1 MKRAAAFIASFL
13 LAALPFGASAAD
25 ARADAGS
32 APETAKGKSI
42 VVYFSA
48 SGNTKAAAE
57 KIAEL
62 TGSDLMEIVPEEKY
76 TEADLNWHDGESR
89 SLAEKDDDLKSVNC
103 IRSNCIGGVSRSSV
117 ERDDD
122 SIRPAI
128 KPDTKNFA
136 DYDTVFLGYPIWWG
150 TAPKVVWNFVEKH
163 DFTGK
168 TVLPFC
174 TSHSSPE
181 GESGRTLERLS
192 GNKGTWKVARRFV
205 EHPSDSDISSWL
217 NEAGFALKK

>member
-1 MKRAAAFIASFL
+1 MKRAAAFLASFL

-32 APETAKGKSI
+32 AAESAKGKSI

-89 SLAEKDDDLKSVNC
+89 TSVEKDD
-103 IRSNCIGGVSRSSV
+103 
-117 ERDDD
+117 E

-128 KPDTKNFA
+128 KPDTKNLA

-150 TAPKVVWNFVEKH
+150 TAPKVLWNFVEKH

-174 TSHSSPE
+174 TTHSSSE
-181 GESGRTLERLS
+181 GESGRTLQKLS
-192 GNKGTWKVARRFV
+192 GNKGTWKDAKRFP
-205 EHPSDSDISSWL
+205 EHPSDSDISSWV
-217 NEAGFALKK
+217 NETGFALKK

>member
-13 LAALPFGASAAD
+13 LAALPFGASAAGEQ
-25 ARADAGS
+25 ADAGS
-32 APETAKGKSI
+32 ASEAARGKSI

-48 SGNTKAAAE
+48 SGNTRAAAE

-62 TGSDLMEIVPEEKY
+62 TGFDLMEIVPEEKY

-89 SLAEKDDDLKSVNC
+89 TSVEKDD
-103 IRSNCIGGVSRSSV
+103 
-117 ERDDD
+117 E

-128 KPDTKNFA
+128 KPDTKNLA

-150 TAPKVVWNFVEKH
+150 TAPKVLWNFVEKH

-174 TSHSSPE
+174 TSHSSSE
-181 GESGRTLERLS
+181 GESGKTLERLS
-192 GNKGTWKVARRFV
+192 GNKGTWR
-205 EHPSDSDISSWL
+205 EHPSDSDISSWV
-217 NEAGFALKK
+217 NETGYALKK

>member
-1 MKRAAAFIASFL
+1 MKRAAAFLASFL

-25 ARADAGS
+25 AQADAGS
-32 APETAKGKSI
+32 AAESAKGKSI

-62 TGSDLMEIVPEEKY
+62 IGSDLMEIVPEQNY

-89 SLAEKDDDLKSVNC
+89 TSVEKDD
-103 IRSNCIGGVSRSSV
+103 
-117 ERDDD
+117 E

-128 KPDTKNFA
+128 KPDTKNLA

-150 TAPKVVWNFVEKH
+150 TAPKVLWNFVEKH

-174 TSHSSPE
+174 TTHSSSE
-181 GESGRTLERLS
+181 GESGRTLQKLS
-192 GNKGTWKVARRFV
+192 GSKGTWKDAKRFP
-205 EHPSDSDISSWL
+205 EHPSDSDISSWV
-217 NEAGFALKK
+217 NETGFALKK

>member
-1 MKRAAAFIASFL
+1 MKRAAAFLASFL

-25 ARADAGS
+25 AQADAGS
-32 APETAKGKSI
+32 AAESAKGKSI

-48 SGNTKAAAE
+48 SGNTRAAAE

-89 SLAEKDDDLKSVNC
+89 TSVEKDDA
-103 IRSNCIGGVSRSSV
+103 
-117 ERDDD
+117 

-128 KPDTKNFA
+128 KPDTKNLA

-150 TAPKVVWNFVEKH
+150 TAPKVLWNFVEKH

-174 TSHSSPE
+174 TTHSSSE
-181 GESGRTLERLS
+181 GESGRTLQKLS
-192 GNKGTWKVARRFV
+192 GNKGTWKDAKRFP
-205 EHPSDSDISSWL
+205 EHPSDSDISSWV
-217 NEAGFALKK
+217 NETGYALKK

>member
-13 LAALPFGASAAD
+13 LAALPFGAPAAD
-25 ARADAGS
+25 AQADAGS
-32 APETAKGKSI
+32 AAESAKGKSI

-48 SGNTKAAAE
+48 SGNTRAAAE

-62 TGSDLMEIVPEEKY
+62 TGSDLMEIVPEQKY

-89 SLAEKDDDLKSVNC
+89 TSVEKDDA
-103 IRSNCIGGVSRSSV
+103 
-117 ERDDD
+117 

-128 KPDTKNFA
+128 KPDTKNLA

-150 TAPKVVWNFVEKH
+150 TAPKVLWNFVEKH

-174 TSHSSPE
+174 TTHSSSE
-181 GESGRTLERLS
+181 GESGRTLQKLS
-192 GNKGTWKVARRFV
+192 GSKGTWKDAKRFP
-205 EHPSDSDISSWL
+205 EHPSDSDISSWV
-217 NEAGFALKK
+217 NETGFALKK

>member
-1 MKRAAAFIASFL
+1 MKRAAAFLASFL

-25 ARADAGS
+25 AQADAGS
-32 APETAKGKSI
+32 AAESAKGKSI

-62 TGSDLMEIVPEEKY
+62 IGSDLMEIVPEQNY

-89 SLAEKDDDLKSVNC
+89 T
-103 IRSNCIGGVSRSSV
+103 SV
-117 ERDDD
+117 EKDDD

-128 KPDTKNFA
+128 KPDTRNLA

-150 TAPKVVWNFVEKH
+150 TAPKVLWNFVEKH

-181 GESGRTLERLS
+181 GESGKTLERLS
-192 GNKGTWKVARRFV
+192 GSKGTWKDAKRFV
-205 EHPSDSDISSWL
+205 EHPSDSDISSWV
-217 NEAGFALKK
+217 NETGYALKK

>member
-13 LAALPFGASAAD
+13 LAALPFGASAAGEQ
-25 ARADAGS
+25 ADAGS
-32 APETAKGKSI
+32 ASEAARGKSI

-48 SGNTKAAAE
+48 SGNTRAAAE

-89 SLAEKDDDLKSVNC
+89 TSVEKDDA
-103 IRSNCIGGVSRSSV
+103 
-117 ERDDD
+117 

-128 KPDTKNFA
+128 KPDTKNLA

-150 TAPKVVWNFVEKH
+150 TAPKVLWNFVEKH

-174 TSHSSPE
+174 TTHSSSE
-181 GESGRTLERLS
+181 GESGRTLQKLS
-192 GNKGTWKVARRFV
+192 GSKGTWKDAKRFP
-205 EHPSDSDISSWL
+205 EHPSDSDISSWV
-217 NEAGFALKK
+217 NETGFALKK

>member
-1 MKRAAAFIASFL
+1 MKRAAAFLASFL

-25 ARADAGS
+25 AQADAGS
-32 APETAKGKSI
+32 AAESAKGKSI

-89 SLAEKDDDLKSVNC
+89 TSVEKDDA
-103 IRSNCIGGVSRSSV
+103 
-117 ERDDD
+117 

-128 KPDTKNFA
+128 KPDTKNLA

-150 TAPKVVWNFVEKH
+150 TAPKVLWNFVEKH

-174 TSHSSPE
+174 TTHSSSE
-181 GESGRTLERLS
+181 GESGRTLQKLS
-192 GNKGTWKVARRFV
+192 GSKGTWKDAKRFP
-205 EHPSDSDISSWL
+205 EHPSDSDISSWV
-217 NEAGFALKK
+217 NETGYALK

>member
-13 LAALPFGASAAD
+13 LAALPFGASAAGEQ
-25 ARADAGS
+25 ADAGS
-32 APETAKGKSI
+32 ASEAARGKSI

-48 SGNTKAAAE
+48 SGNTRAAAE

-89 SLAEKDDDLKSVNC
+89 T
-103 IRSNCIGGVSRSSV
+103 SV
-117 ERDDD
+117 EEDDA

-128 KPDTKNFA
+128 KPDTKNLA

-150 TAPKVVWNFVEKH
+150 TAPKVLWNFVEKH

-174 TSHSSPE
+174 TTHSSSE
-181 GESGRTLERLS
+181 GESGRTLQKLS
-192 GNKGTWKVARRFV
+192 GNKGTWKDAKRFP
-205 EHPSDSDISSWL
+205 EHPSDSDISSWV
-217 NEAGFALKK
+217 NETGYALKK

>member
-1 MKRAAAFIASFL
+1 MKRAAAFLASFL
-13 LAALPFGASAAD
+13 LAALPFGASAVD
-25 ARADAGS
+25 AQADAGS
-32 APETAKGKSI
+32 AAESAKGKSI

-89 SLAEKDDDLKSVNC
+89 TSVEKDDA
-103 IRSNCIGGVSRSSV
+103 
-117 ERDDD
+117 

-128 KPDTKNFA
+128 KPDTKNLA

-150 TAPKVVWNFVEKH
+150 TAPKVLWNFVEKH

-174 TSHSSPE
+174 TTHSSSE
-181 GESGRTLERLS
+181 GESGRTLQKLS
-192 GNKGTWKVARRFV
+192 GNKGTWKDAKRFP
-205 EHPSDSDISSWL
+205 EHPSDSDISSWV
-217 NEAGFALKK
+217 NETGYALKK

>member
-1 MKRAAAFIASFL
+1 MKRAAAFLASFL

-25 ARADAGS
+25 AQADAGS
-32 APETAKGKSI
+32 AAESAKGKSI

-62 TGSDLMEIVPEEKY
+62 TGSDLMEIVPEQKY

-89 SLAEKDDDLKSVNC
+89 TSVEKDDA
-103 IRSNCIGGVSRSSV
+103 
-117 ERDDD
+117 

-128 KPDTKNFA
+128 KPDTRNLA

-150 TAPKVVWNFVEKH
+150 TAPKVLWNFVEKH

-174 TSHSSPE
+174 TSHSSSE

-192 GNKGTWKVARRFV
+192 GNKGTWKDAKRFV
-205 EHPSDSDISSWL
+205 EHPSDSDISSWV
-217 NEAGFALKK
+217 NETGFALKK

>member
-1 MKRAAAFIASFL
+1 MKRAAAFLASFL

-25 ARADAGS
+25 AQAAAGS
-32 APETAKGKSI
+32 AAESAKGKSI

-89 SLAEKDDDLKSVNC
+89 TSVEKDDA
-103 IRSNCIGGVSRSSV
+103 
-117 ERDDD
+117 

-128 KPDTKNFA
+128 KPDTKNLA

-150 TAPKVVWNFVEKH
+150 TAPKVLWNFVEKH

-174 TSHSSPE
+174 TTHSSSE
-181 GESGRTLERLS
+181 GESGRTLQKLS
-192 GNKGTWKVARRFV
+192 GNKGTWKDAKRFP
-205 EHPSDSDISSWL
+205 EHPSDSDISSWV
-217 NEAGFALKK
+217 NETGFALKK

>member
-13 LAALPFGASAAD
+13 LAALPFGASAAGEQ
-25 ARADAGS
+25 ADAGS
-32 APETAKGKSI
+32 AAESAKGKSI

-89 SLAEKDDDLKSVNC
+89 TSVEKDDA
-103 IRSNCIGGVSRSSV
+103 
-117 ERDDD
+117 

-128 KPDTKNFA
+128 KPDTKNLA

-150 TAPKVVWNFVEKH
+150 TAPKVLWNFVEKH

-174 TSHSSPE
+174 TTHSSSE
-181 GESGRTLERLS
+181 GESGRTLQKLS
-192 GNKGTWKVARRFV
+192 GNKGTWKDAKRFP
-205 EHPSDSDISSWL
+205 EHPSDSDISSWV
-217 NEAGFALKK
+217 NETGFALKK

>member
-1 MKRAAAFIASFL
+1 MSECASEAA
-13 LAALPFGASAAD
+13 
-25 ARADAGS
+25 R
-32 APETAKGKSI
+32 GKSI

-48 SGNTKAAAE
+48 SGNTRAAAE

-89 SLAEKDDDLKSVNC
+89 TSVEKDD
-103 IRSNCIGGVSRSSV
+103 
-117 ERDDD
+117 E

-128 KPDTKNFA
+128 KPDTKNLA

-150 TAPKVVWNFVEKH
+150 TAPKVLWNFVEKH

-174 TSHSSPE
+174 TSHSSSE
-181 GESGRTLERLS
+181 GESGKTLERLS
-192 GNKGTWKVARRFV
+192 GNKGTWRDAKMFP
-205 EHPSDSDISSWL
+205 EHPTDDEIGAWV
-217 NEAGFALKK
+217 NGTGFALKK

>member
-1 MKRAAAFIASFL
+1 MKRAAAFLASFL

-32 APETAKGKSI
+32 AAESAKGKSI
-42 VVYFSA
+42 VVYFSE

-89 SLAEKDDDLKSVNC
+89 T
-103 IRSNCIGGVSRSSV
+103 SV
-117 ERDDD
+117 EEDDA

-128 KPDTKNFA
+128 KPDTKNLA

-150 TAPKVVWNFVEKH
+150 TAPKVLWNFVEKH

-174 TSHSSPE
+174 TTHSSSE
-181 GESGRTLERLS
+181 GESGRTLQKLS
-192 GNKGTWKVARRFV
+192 GSKGTWKDAKRFP
-205 EHPSDSDISSWL
+205 EHPSDSDISSWV
-217 NEAGFALKK
+217 NETGFALKK

>member
-1 MKRAAAFIASFL
+1 MKRAAAFLASFL

-25 ARADAGS
+25 AQADAGS
-32 APETAKGKSI
+32 AAESAKGKSI

-89 SLAEKDDDLKSVNC
+89 TSVEKDD
-103 IRSNCIGGVSRSSV
+103 
-117 ERDDD
+117 E

-128 KPDTKNFA
+128 KPDTKNLA

-150 TAPKVVWNFVEKH
+150 TAPKVLWNFVEKH

-174 TSHSSPE
+174 TTHSSSE
-181 GESGRTLERLS
+181 GESGRTLQKLS
-192 GNKGTWKVARRFV
+192 GSKGTWKDAKRFP
-205 EHPSDSDISSWL
+205 EHPSDSDISSWV
-217 NEAGFALKK
+217 NETGFALKK

>member
-1 MKRAAAFIASFL
+1 MKRAAAFLASFL

-32 APETAKGKSI
+32 AAESAKAKSI

-89 SLAEKDDDLKSVNC
+89 TSVEKDDA
-103 IRSNCIGGVSRSSV
+103 
-117 ERDDD
+117 

-128 KPDTKNFA
+128 KPDTKNLA

-150 TAPKVVWNFVEKH
+150 TAPKVLWNFVEKH

-174 TSHSSPE
+174 TTHSSSE
-181 GESGRTLERLS
+181 GESGRTLQKLS
-192 GNKGTWKVARRFV
+192 GNKGTWKDAKRFP
-205 EHPSDSDISSWL
+205 EHPSDSDISSWV
-217 NEAGFALKK
+217 NETGYALKK

>member
-1 MKRAAAFIASFL
+1 MKRAAAFLASFL

-25 ARADAGS
+25 AQADAGS
-32 APETAKGKSI
+32 AAESAKGKSI

-89 SLAEKDDDLKSVNC
+89 TSVEKDDA
-103 IRSNCIGGVSRSSV
+103 
-117 ERDDD
+117 

-128 KPDTKNFA
+128 KPDTR
-136 DYDTVFLGYPIWWG
+136 PRSSG
-150 TAPKVVWNFVEKH
+150 TSSRSMTLPGRPCFPSAPRTPAPRARAAER
-163 DFTGK
+163 
-168 TVLPFC
+168 
-174 TSHSSPE
+174 SRSSPATKE
-181 GESGRTLERLS
+181 PGRT
-192 GNKGTWKVARRFV
+192 RRGSRSI
-205 EHPSDSDISSWL
+205 PLTATSA
-217 NEAGFALKK
+217 AG

>member
-1 MKRAAAFIASFL
+1 MKRAAAFLASFL

-32 APETAKGKSI
+32 AAESAKGKSI

-89 SLAEKDDDLKSVNC
+89 T
-103 IRSNCIGGVSRSSV
+103 SV
-117 ERDDD
+117 EEDDA

-128 KPDTKNFA
+128 KPDTKNLA

-150 TAPKVVWNFVEKH
+150 TAPKVLWNFVEKH

-174 TSHSSPE
+174 TTHSSSE
-181 GESGRTLERLS
+181 GESGRTLQKLS
-192 GNKGTWKVARRFV
+192 GSKGTWKDAKRFP
-205 EHPSDSDISSWL
+205 EHPSDSDISSWV
-217 NEAGFALKK
+217 NETGFALKK

>member
-1 MKRAAAFIASFL
+1 MKRAAAFLASFL

-25 ARADAGS
+25 AQADAGS
-32 APETAKGKSI
+32 AAESAKGKSI

-89 SLAEKDDDLKSVNC
+89 TSVEKDDA
-103 IRSNCIGGVSRSSV
+103 
-117 ERDDD
+117 

-128 KPDTKNFA
+128 KPDTKNLA

-150 TAPKVVWNFVEKH
+150 TAPKVLWNFVEKH

-174 TSHSSPE
+174 TTHSSSE
-181 GESGRTLERLS
+181 GESGRTLQKLS
-192 GNKGTWKVARRFV
+192 GNNGTWKDAKRFP
-205 EHPSDSDISSWL
+205 EHPSDSDISSWV
-217 NEAGFALKK
+217 NETGFALKK

>member
-1 MKRAAAFIASFL
+1 MKRAAAFLASFL

-25 ARADAGS
+25 AQADAGS
-32 APETAKGKSI
+32 AAESAKGKSI

-89 SLAEKDDDLKSVNC
+89 TSVEKDDK
-103 IRSNCIGGVSRSSV
+103 
-117 ERDDD
+117 

-128 KPDTKNFA
+128 KPDTKNLA

-150 TAPKVVWNFVEKH
+150 TAPKVLWNFVEKH

-174 TSHSSPE
+174 TTHSSSE
-181 GESGRTLERLS
+181 GESGRTLQKLS
-192 GNKGTWKVARRFV
+192 GNKGTWKDAKRFP
-205 EHPSDSDISSWL
+205 EHPSDSDISSWV
-217 NEAGFALKK
+217 NETGFALKK

>member
-1 MKRAAAFIASFL
+1 MKRAAAFLASFL
-13 LAALPFGASAAD
+13 LAALPLGASAVD
-25 ARADAGS
+25 AQADAGS
-32 APETAKGKSI
+32 AAESAKGKSI

-89 SLAEKDDDLKSVNC
+89 TSVEKDDA
-103 IRSNCIGGVSRSSV
+103 
-117 ERDDD
+117 

-128 KPDTKNFA
+128 KPDTKNLA

-150 TAPKVVWNFVEKH
+150 TAPKVLWNFVEKH

-174 TSHSSPE
+174 TTHSSSE
-181 GESGRTLERLS
+181 GESGRTLQKLS
-192 GNKGTWKVARRFV
+192 GNKGTWKDAKRFP
-205 EHPSDSDISSWL
+205 EHPSDSDISSWV
-217 NEAGFALKK
+217 NETGYALKK

>member
-25 ARADAGS
+25 AQADAGS
-32 APETAKGKSI
+32 AAESAKGKSI

-89 SLAEKDDDLKSVNC
+89 T
-103 IRSNCIGGVSRSSV
+103 SV
-117 ERDDD
+117 EEDDA

-128 KPDTKNFA
+128 KPDTKNLA

-150 TAPKVVWNFVEKH
+150 TAPKVLWNFVEKH

-168 TVLPFC
+168 TVLTFC
-174 TSHSSPE
+174 TTHSSSE
-181 GESGRTLERLS
+181 GESGRTLQKLS
-192 GNKGTWKVARRFV
+192 GSKGTWKDAKRFP
-205 EHPSDSDISSWL
+205 EHPSDSDISSWV
-217 NEAGFALKK
+217 NETGFALKK

>member
-1 MKRAAAFIASFL
+1 MKRAAAFLASFL

-25 ARADAGS
+25 AQADAGS
-32 APETAKGKSI
+32 AAESAKGKSI

-48 SGNTKAAAE
+48 SGNSKAAAE
-57 KIAEL
+57 KIAEI

-89 SLAEKDDDLKSVNC
+89 TSVEKDDA
-103 IRSNCIGGVSRSSV
+103 
-117 ERDDD
+117 

-128 KPDTKNFA
+128 KPDTKNLA
-136 DYDTVFLGYPIWWG
+136 DYDTVFLGYPIWWS
-150 TAPKVVWNFVEKH
+150 TAPKVLWNFVEKH

-174 TSHSSPE
+174 TTHSSSE
-181 GESGRTLERLS
+181 GESGRTLQKLLRQQRNLEGREEVPGAS
-192 GNKGTWKVARRFV
+192 
-205 EHPSDSDISSWL
+205 H
-217 NEAGFALKK
+217 

>member
-1 MKRAAAFIASFL
+1 MKRAAAFLASFL

-25 ARADAGS
+25 AQADAGS
-32 APETAKGKSI
+32 AAESAKGKSI

-48 SGNTKAAAE
+48 SANTKAAAE

-62 TGSDLMEIVPEEKY
+62 TGSDLMEIVPEQKY

-89 SLAEKDDDLKSVNC
+89 TSVEKDDA
-103 IRSNCIGGVSRSSV
+103 
-117 ERDDD
+117 

-128 KPDTKNFA
+128 KPDTKNLA

-150 TAPKVVWNFVEKH
+150 TAPKVLWNFVEKH

-174 TSHSSPE
+174 TTHSSSE
-181 GESGRTLERLS
+181 GESGRTLQKLS
-192 GNKGTWKVARRFV
+192 GNKGTWKDAKRFP
-205 EHPSDSDISSWL
+205 EHPSDSDISSWV
-217 NEAGFALKK
+217 NETGFALKK

>member
-1 MKRAAAFIASFL
+1 MKRAAAFLASFL

-32 APETAKGKSI
+32 AAESAKGKSI

-89 SLAEKDDDLKSVNC
+89 TSVEKDD
-103 IRSNCIGGVSRSSV
+103 
-117 ERDDD
+117 E

-128 KPDTKNFA
+128 KPDTKNLA

-150 TAPKVVWNFVEKH
+150 TAPKVLWNFVEKH

-174 TSHSSPE
+174 TSHSSSE
-181 GESGRTLERLS
+181 GESGKTLERLA
-192 GNKGTWKVARRFV
+192 GNKGTWRDAKRFP
-205 EHPSDSDISSWL
+205 EHPTDDEIGAWV
-217 NEAGFALKK
+217 NGTGFALKK

>member
-32 APETAKGKSI
+32 AAESAKGKSI

-89 SLAEKDDDLKSVNC
+89 T
-103 IRSNCIGGVSRSSV
+103 SV
-117 ERDDD
+117 EEDDA

-128 KPDTKNFA
+128 KPDTKNLA

-150 TAPKVVWNFVEKH
+150 TAPKVLWNFVEKH

-174 TSHSSPE
+174 TTHSSSE
-181 GESGRTLERLS
+181 GESGRTLQKLS
-192 GNKGTWKVARRFV
+192 GNKGTWKDAKRFP
-205 EHPSDSDISSWL
+205 EHPSDSDISSWV
-217 NEAGFALKK
+217 NETGFALKK

>member
-1 MKRAAAFIASFL
+1 MKRAAAFIASLFL

-25 ARADAGS
+25 ARADAG
-32 APETAKGKSI
+32 AAEGAKGKSI

-89 SLAEKDDDLKSVNC
+89 TSVEKDDA
-103 IRSNCIGGVSRSSV
+103 
-117 ERDDD
+117 

-128 KPDTKNFA
+128 KPDTKNLA

-150 TAPKVVWNFVEKH
+150 TAPKVLWNFVEKH

-174 TSHSSPE
+174 TTHSSSE
-181 GESGRTLERLS
+181 GESGRTLQKLS
-192 GNKGTWKVARRFV
+192 GSKGTWKDAKRFP
-205 EHPSDSDISSWL
+205 EHPSDSDISSWV
-217 NEAGFALKK
+217 NETGFALKK

>member
-13 LAALPFGASAAD
+13 LAALPFGASAAGEQ
-25 ARADAGS
+25 ADAGS
-32 APETAKGKSI
+32 ASEAARGKSI

-48 SGNTKAAAE
+48 SGNTRAAAE

-89 SLAEKDDDLKSVNC
+89 TSVEKDD
-103 IRSNCIGGVSRSSV
+103 
-117 ERDDD
+117 E

-128 KPDTKNFA
+128 KPDTKNLA

-150 TAPKVVWNFVEKH
+150 KAPRVLYTFVEKH
-163 DFTGK
+163 SFAGK
-168 TVLPFC
+168 KVLPFC
-174 TSHSSPE
+174 TSGGSPA
-181 GESGRTLERLS
+181 GDSAKLLEDLA
-192 GNKGTWKVARRFV
+192 GNKGTWKEAKRFA
-205 EHPSDSDISSWL
+205 EHPSESEISEWL
-217 NEAGFALKK
+217 SESGYGVKR

>member
-1 MKRAAAFIASFL
+1 MKRAAAFLASFL

-25 ARADAGS
+25 AQADAGS
-32 APETAKGKSI
+32 AAESAKGKSI

-89 SLAEKDDDLKSVNC
+89 TSVEKDD
-103 IRSNCIGGVSRSSV
+103 
-117 ERDDD
+117 E

-128 KPDTKNFA
+128 KPDTKNLA

-150 TAPKVVWNFVEKH
+150 TAPKVLWNFVEKH

-174 TSHSSPE
+174 TTHSSSE
-181 GESGRTLERLS
+181 GESGRTLQKLS
-192 GNKGTWKVARRFV
+192 GNKGTWKDAKRFP
-205 EHPSDSDISSWL
+205 EHPSDSDISSWV
-217 NEAGFALKK
+217 NETGYALKK

>member
-1 MKRAAAFIASFL
+1 MKRAAAFLASFL

-25 ARADAGS
+25 AQADAGS
-32 APETAKGKSI
+32 AAESAKGKSI

-89 SLAEKDDDLKSVNC
+89 TSVEKDDA
-103 IRSNCIGGVSRSSV
+103 
-117 ERDDD
+117 

-128 KPDTKNFA
+128 KPDTKNLA

-150 TAPKVVWNFVEKH
+150 TAPKVLWNFVEKH

-174 TSHSSPE
+174 TTHSSSE
-181 GESGRTLERLS
+181 GESGRTLQKLS
-192 GNKGTWKVARRFV
+192 GSKGTWKDAKRFP
-205 EHPSDSDISSWL
+205 EHPSDSDISSWV
-217 NEAGFALKK
+217 NETGFALKK

>member
-1 MKRAAAFIASFL
+1 MKRAAAFLASFL

-25 ARADAGS
+25 AQADAGS
-32 APETAKGKSI
+32 AAESAKGKSI

-89 SLAEKDDDLKSVNC
+89 TSVEKDAA
-103 IRSNCIGGVSRSSV
+103 
-117 ERDDD
+117 

-128 KPDTKNFA
+128 KPDTKNLA

-150 TAPKVVWNFVEKH
+150 TAPKVLWNFVEKH

-174 TSHSSPE
+174 TTHSSSE
-181 GESGRTLERLS
+181 GESGRTLQKLS
-192 GNKGTWKVARRFV
+192 GNKGTWKDAKRFP
-205 EHPSDSDISSWL
+205 EHPSDSDISSWV
-217 NEAGFALKK
+217 NETGYALKK

>member
-1 MKRAAAFIASFL
+1 MKRAAAFLASFL

-25 ARADAGS
+25 AQADAGS
-32 APETAKGKSI
+32 AAESAKGKSI

-89 SLAEKDDDLKSVNC
+89 T
-103 IRSNCIGGVSRSSV
+103 SV
-117 ERDDD
+117 EEDDA

-128 KPDTKNFA
+128 KPDTKNLA

-150 TAPKVVWNFVEKH
+150 TAPKVLWNFVEKH

-174 TSHSSPE
+174 TTHSSSE
-181 GESGRTLERLS
+181 GESGRTLQKLS
-192 GNKGTWKVARRFV
+192 GSKGTWKDAKRFP
-205 EHPSDSDISSWL
+205 EHPSDSDISSWV
-217 NEAGFALKK
+217 NETGFALKK

>member
-1 MKRAAAFIASFL
+1 MKRAAAFLASFL

-25 ARADAGS
+25 AQADAGS
-32 APETAKGKSI
+32 AAESAKGKSI

-89 SLAEKDDDLKSVNC
+89 TSVEKDDA
-103 IRSNCIGGVSRSSV
+103 
-117 ERDDD
+117 

-128 KPDTKNFA
+128 KPDTKNLA
-136 DYDTVFLGYPIWWG
+136 DYDTVFLGYTIWWG
-150 TAPKVVWNFVEKH
+150 TAPKVLWNFVEKH

-174 TSHSSPE
+174 TTHSSSE
-181 GESGRTLERLS
+181 GESGRTLQKLS
-192 GNKGTWKVARRFV
+192 GNKGTWKDAKRFP
-205 EHPSDSDISSWL
+205 EHPSDSDISSWV
-217 NEAGFALKK
+217 NETGYALKK

>member
-1 MKRAAAFIASFL
+1 MKRAAAFLASFL

-25 ARADAGS
+25 AQADAGS
-32 APETAKGKSI
+32 AAESAKGKSI

-89 SLAEKDDDLKSVNC
+89 TSVEKDD
-103 IRSNCIGGVSRSSV
+103 
-117 ERDDD
+117 E

-128 KPDTKNFA
+128 KPDTKNLA

-150 TAPKVVWNFVEKH
+150 TAPKVLWNFVEKH

-174 TSHSSPE
+174 TSHSSSE
-181 GESGRTLERLS
+181 GESGRTLQKLS
-192 GNKGTWKVARRFV
+192 GNKGTWKDAKRFP
-205 EHPSDSDISSWL
+205 EHPSDSDISSWV
-217 NEAGFALKK
+217 NETGFALKK

>member
-1 MKRAAAFIASFL
+1 MKRAAAFLASFL

-32 APETAKGKSI
+32 AAESAKGKSI

-89 SLAEKDDDLKSVNC
+89 TSVEKDDA
-103 IRSNCIGGVSRSSV
+103 
-117 ERDDD
+117 

-128 KPDTKNFA
+128 KPDTKNLA

-150 TAPKVVWNFVEKH
+150 TAPKVLWNFVEKH

-174 TSHSSPE
+174 TTHSSSE
-181 GESGRTLERLS
+181 GESGRTLQKLS
-192 GNKGTWKVARRFV
+192 GNKGTWKDAKRFP
-205 EHPSDSDISSWL
+205 EHPSDSDISSWV
-217 NEAGFALKK
+217 NETGFALKK

>member
-13 LAALPFGASAAD
+13 LAALPFGASAAGEQ
-25 ARADAGS
+25 ADAGS
-32 APETAKGKSI
+32 ASEAARGKSI

-48 SGNTKAAAE
+48 SGNTRAAAE

-89 SLAEKDDDLKSVNC
+89 TSVEKDDA
-103 IRSNCIGGVSRSSV
+103 
-117 ERDDD
+117 

-128 KPDTKNFA
+128 KPDTKNLA

-150 TAPKVVWNFVEKH
+150 TAPKVLWNFVEKH

-174 TSHSSPE
+174 TTHSSSE
-181 GESGRTLERLS
+181 GESGRTLQKLS
-192 GNKGTWKVARRFV
+192 GNKGTWKDAKRFP
-205 EHPSDSDISSWL
+205 EHPSDSDISSWV
-217 NEAGFALKK
+217 NETGYALKK